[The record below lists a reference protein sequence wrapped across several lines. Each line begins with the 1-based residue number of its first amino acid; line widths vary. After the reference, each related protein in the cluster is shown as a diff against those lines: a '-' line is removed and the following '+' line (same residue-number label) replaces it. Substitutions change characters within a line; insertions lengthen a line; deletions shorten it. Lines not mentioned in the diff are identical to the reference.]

1 VARSVEGD
9 RVSFEVGGVQLDRPF
24 RVARL
29 GHVGLNVDDVTSS
42 VAFYRDLLGFF
53 VADTIDFAAAL
64 PPQVL
69 PPEVAATLPETVGY
83 FMRYGSDHHSFVLFP
98 SCVMSAVGRGPASV
112 TINQLT
118 WQVGSLRQ
126 VVEGRTWL
134 EEQGVR
140 LTRSGRDMPGSNWNV
155 YFLDPD
161 GHTNELYYGMEQVGW
176 DGLSKPAPMHDRIF
190 REAPEL
196 PQPSEEE
203 EVASAL
209 AAGVDLASGTRARE
223 QRDFAYE
230 VDGVTLARPF
240 KIVRLGPVGLFVD
253 DIEASTAFY
262 EGVLGLRTTE
272 ESETGGHRSRFL
284 RANTEHH
291 CLALVP
297 KALRDGLE
305 LSPDTTTAWIGLQVA
320 TTRWR
325 SSAPR
330 ACQCGSFLR
339 GSCPVSTTA
348 RGSSIRRDT
357 RSSST
362 SGWSRSAPTVRC
374 PTPVGAPC
382 VRFRGPPRSRGS
394 RTTTPASRS
403 SARGD
408 ERGPRRRGPGC
419 AHGLGHGVRLVHRS
433 RRG

>member
-320 TTRWR
+320 TYRQLHD
-325 SSAPR
+325 AV
-330 ACQCGSFLR
+330 AFLR
-339 GSCPVSTTA
+339 AEGVPVRELPEGVVPGVDYGAWVFDPAGHAFLLYFGMEQIGSD
-348 RGSSIRRDT
+348 GSMPD
-357 RSSST
+357 
-362 SGWSRSAPTVRC
+362 P
-374 PTPVGAPC
+374 
-382 VRFRGPPRSRGS
+382 
-394 RTTTPASRS
+394 
-403 SARGD
+403 
-408 ERGPRRRGPGC
+408 
-419 AHGLGHGVRLVHRS
+419 S
-433 RRG
+433 RRPVRALPWPATIQGQPHHYAGEPFLGPWG